1 MMITIKK
8 YFYKKSKQFKNASW
22 FLAGFGLGTGFLYLG
37 LGCVILAI
45 VFDFLS
51 VYLSVHTE

>member
-1 MMITIKK
+1 MMIKK
-8 YFYKKSKQFKNASW
+8 YFYKKTKQLKNASW

-37 LGCVILAI
+37 LGCVVLAI

-51 VYLSVHTE
+51 VYLSGHTE

>member
-1 MMITIKK
+1 MMMMIKK

-22 FLAGFGLGTGFLYLG
+22 FLAGFGFGTGFLAFG
-37 LGCVILAI
+37 LVCFFLAI

-51 VYLSVHTE
+51 VYLSVHSE